1 MCSDMLKSFLK
12 TLAGCVLM
20 LGTVLTP
27 MFSYAQLTVVQGAA
41 MNMTPQQLVQNYLV
55 GAGITIS
62 NVTFNGSSALI
73 TSDQVGT
80 FATTG
85 MATGQLGLSGGILMT
100 SGKASIAI
108 GPNNNAGAGS
118 STGGGGD
125 PDLNLISGT
134 NTFDKAVIEFDFIP
148 QFDTVRFRYVFGS
161 EEFFEYCNQINDAFG
176 FFLSGPGISGTF
188 SNSSVNIARMPG
200 ELGSYV
206 TINNV
211 CANTASRWTNPT
223 GGAYFQYDGLTHV
236 FSSWYAIQPCQTYH
250 IKLAIGDAVDHILD
264 SGVFLE
270 QNSFSSPGVNM
281 VNNSTIPPLGNKAV
295 EGCNDVAIN
304 FKLLAILDYP
314 YTVHYTIGGTA
325 VNGADYSLI
334 ADNVVFPPGSD
345 SVNVIIHPVAD
356 TLTEGEKT
364 VILTLN
370 QISCDGVIKR
380 DTVYIEDYKP
390 MTIAPNHDTTLCF
403 GASIEL
409 KANTTGGI
417 MPLAYTWNIPG
428 TDSTVN
434 LVPPVGHNTY
444 TVRVTDVCIHSV
456 YDTALV
462 TVHPVPIAN
471 AGQNVTIANGTSTT
485 LHGTASGGY
494 GTYGYY
500 WTSNPPG
507 FTSTQPD
514 PSTGNMTHTIIYVL
528 KVTDLTSSCGSLLS
542 QVIVSVAGGPLSVNP
557 VAEPNAVCLGDTSK
571 LFALSGG
578 GSAIYT
584 YAWTSQPA
592 GFVSA
597 EADPVVI
604 PQETATYH
612 VVVNDGFNQV
622 TGNTNVVVYPM
633 PKINLGPA
641 DSTVCIYDTVTLDA
655 GNPGSTYHWSN
666 GAISRKIT
674 LATTGIGYDIQTYS
688 VEVISQD
695 GCKNSATIHV
705 IFSFD
710 DCVGIGEHQQDQD
723 FSVYPNPAS
732 GKLRLIVR
740 NTASHATMELLN
752 MLGTKVMSG
761 SLDRI
766 GNQIMEKEYDI
777 TSLPSGIYILRVAGG
792 KFSGAVKVV
801 VN

>member
-1 MCSDMLKSFLK
+1 MLKSLLK

-20 LGTVLTP
+20 LGTVVTP
-27 MFSYAQLTVVQGAA
+27 MFSYAQLSVVQGAA

-80 FATTG
+80 FATLG

-188 SNSSVNIARMPG
+188 SDSSVNIARMPG

-304 FKLLAILDYP
+304 FKLLALLDYP

-325 VNGADYSLI
+325 VNGVDYSLI
-334 ADNVVFPPGSD
+334 ADNVVF
-345 SVNVIIHPVAD
+345 
-356 TLTEGEKT
+356 
-364 VILTLN
+364 
-370 QISCDGVIKR
+370 QIGR
-380 DTVYIEDYKP
+380 
-390 MTIAPNHDTTLCF
+390 A
-403 GASIEL
+403 
-409 KANTTGGI
+409 
-417 MPLAYTWNIPG
+417 
-428 TDSTVN
+428 
-434 LVPPVGHNTY
+434 
-444 TVRVTDVCIHSV
+444 
-456 YDTALV
+456 
-462 TVHPVPIAN
+462 
-471 AGQNVTIANGTSTT
+471 
-485 LHGTASGGY
+485 
-494 GTYGYY
+494 
-500 WTSNPPG
+500 
-507 FTSTQPD
+507 
-514 PSTGNMTHTIIYVL
+514 
-528 KVTDLTSSCGSLLS
+528 
-542 QVIVSVAGGPLSVNP
+542 
-557 VAEPNAVCLGDTSK
+557 
-571 LFALSGG
+571 
-578 GSAIYT
+578 
-584 YAWTSQPA
+584 
-592 GFVSA
+592 
-597 EADPVVI
+597 
-604 PQETATYH
+604 H
-612 VVVNDGFNQV
+612 V
-622 TGNTNVVVYPM
+622 
-633 PKINLGPA
+633 
-641 DSTVCIYDTVTLDA
+641 
-655 GNPGSTYHWSN
+655 
-666 GAISRKIT
+666 
-674 LATTGIGYDIQTYS
+674 
-688 VEVISQD
+688 
-695 GCKNSATIHV
+695 
-705 IFSFD
+705 
-710 DCVGIGEHQQDQD
+710 
-723 FSVYPNPAS
+723 
-732 GKLRLIVR
+732 
-740 NTASHATMELLN
+740 
-752 MLGTKVMSG
+752 
-761 SLDRI
+761 
-766 GNQIMEKEYDI
+766 
-777 TSLPSGIYILRVAGG
+777 
-792 KFSGAVKVV
+792 
-801 VN
+801 